1 MASITK
7 LPKKVTQHQI
17 KPRGAQR
24 PNPARAINDREFR
37 RKLQA
42 EAAAAAAATPPPSAP
57 TAASSSSR
65 VQCQNKACKFPN
77 VVDGVCRSCG
87 RVADDSNIVAE
98 IQFGETS
105 SGAAVVQGS
114 FLGADQAGPRP
125 MGGPAYRRIAGGGS
139 GEARERNLRE
149 ARQMMEGFAVQ
160 LNINP
165 AIVGVAQAI
174 YRSAVNMN
182 FVQGRGIQKVV
193 VVCLYAACRKETPC
207 KIMLID
213 LADLIKADVFTLG
226 RYFKQLMHINPA
238 ARDRVQ
244 PIFAEDLIYR
254 FAVKLEFGEK
264 TTDIAT
270 AAVRLV
276 QRMDRDWMVMGR
288 KPSGICGCA
297 LIIAARM
304 NNYRRTPL
312 EVAFIAKVTMV
323 TITQRLEEFRMIPSA
338 DMSVEEFYGSDF
350 LEHQH
355 DPPSFYKKSD
365 EYKAMIEEKKK
376 PRKRKRV
383 AEDDLADVQ
392 ELSPAANSPDNDQQP
407 VNDENSPTVP
417 AESGAQSAPVTDADG
432 FVIPALP
439 RTAAQDNV
447 SDDRQYEDTMKE
459 LSDTSA
465 QQLGALAKAYGDQSA
480 IDTVEDVANIASPGS
495 AGSPESSSTGTPS
508 KRRRTTPGSS
518 VRSLPP
524 TQGFRDEEW
533 ERDEAELVDEINKL
547 DQGITESVGDPVTA
561 EHLLAFASAKER
573 ARLMTIAAE
582 EKAKVLLST
591 RPHIYQNKDLDAPEV
606 NEWEFDNDP
615 EIENCLLSER
625 EKKIKEMVWL
635 NENKDW
641 LKQQQEKAY
650 RAKMAPPKKSR
661 KRAKKARIG
670 EGQTSPASTAGE
682 AAIQTMARHA
692 VSKRIDYSAL
702 KKMLDSHDH
711 RGPGSTMGSE
721 VTSRQTSRAGSY
733 IGDDEDASDSEPE
746 QSQAG
751 DVNQDEDVE
760 DVEEGGYDE
769 EEGGEEIDPFADDD
783 QGGAEDD
790 DE

>member
-7 LPKKVTQHQI
+7 LPKKITQQHQI

-42 EAAAAAAATPPPSAP
+42 EAAANAAASPPPSAP
-57 TAASSSSR
+57 SITAASSSR
-65 VQCQNKACKFPN
+65 GQCQNKACKFPN

-139 GEARERNLRE
+139 GEARDRNLRE
-149 ARQMMEGFAVQ
+149 AKQMMDGFVVQ
-160 LNINP
+160 LNISP
-165 AIVGVAQAI
+165 QLASIGAQI
-174 YRSAVNMN
+174 YRSAVSMN

-207 KIMLID
+207 KVMLID
-213 LADLIKADVFTLG
+213 LADLIKADVFVLG
-226 RYFKQLMHINPA
+226 RYFKALMLINPA

-244 PIFAEDLIYR
+244 PIFAEDLIFR

-264 TTDIAT
+264 TTEIAT

-304 NNYRRTPL
+304 HNYRRTPL
-312 EVAFIAKVTMV
+312 EVAYIAKVTMV
-323 TITQRLEEFRMIPSA
+323 TITQRLDEFRHLPSA

-355 DPPSFYKKSD
+355 DPPSFYKKTE
-365 EYKAMIEEKKK
+365 EYKAMAEGMKK
-376 PRKRKRV
+376 PRKRKRR
-383 AEDDLADVQ
+383 AEEDLEADR
-392 ELSPAANSPDNDQQP
+392 ESSAAADSPDNNQLLD
-407 VNDENSPTVP
+407 DGSNSPTVP
-417 AESGAQSAPVTDADG
+417 VAPTAQAAPITDADG

-439 RTAAQDNV
+439 RNSAQETA
-447 SDDRQYEDTMKE
+447 SEERQYENTMRQ
-459 LSDTSA
+459 LSETSD
-465 QQLGALAKAYGDQSA
+465 QQLGDLARAYGDQSA
-480 IDTVEDVANIASPGS
+480 VAIVGDAADAASPGS
-495 AGSPESSSTGTPS
+495 VSSPQSSSAGTPRK
-508 KRRRTTPGSS
+508 KRYRTPGSS

-524 TQGFRDEEW
+524 IQGYGGPEWEQDEEAIA
-533 ERDEAELVDEINKL
+533 DDISGNL
-547 DQGITESVGDPVTA
+547 ESVSDPDTV
-561 EHLLAFASAKER
+561 EHLLAFASAQER
-573 ARLMTIAAE
+573 ARVMAEAAE
-582 EKAKVLLST
+582 EKAKALLPT
-591 RPHIYQNKDLDAPEV
+591 RAHIYQNKDLDAPEV

-625 EKKIKEMVWL
+625 ERKIKEMVWL

-641 LKQQQEKAY
+641 LKKQQEKAY
-650 RAKMAPPKKSR
+650 RAKMAPPKKTR

-682 AAIQTMARHA
+682 AAAQALQRHA
-692 VSKRIDYSAL
+692 MSKRLDYNAL
-702 KKMLDSHDH
+702 KNMLDSNDH
-711 RGPGSTMGSE
+711 RGPGSIIGSE
-721 VTSRQTSRAGSY
+721 VTSRQTSRAGSSV
-733 IGDDEDASDSEPE
+733 GDDDDDDAASDSEPE
-746 QSQAG
+746 QSQTG
-751 DVNQDEDVE
+751 DNDQDE

-783 QGGAEDD
+783 QGAAEDD
-790 DE
+790 E